1 MTANKVYYPAFIGGK
16 ILGAQLTIQNTTGS
30 SITASS
36 TNGIYYT
43 FEGKDYQLLSL
54 SGITIPAGKTVVVNE
69 EFREYMKPNADIK
82 IMIDSSGLAGCI
94 LEGQILWGVGD
105 V

>member
-1 MTANKVYYPAFIGGK
+1 MTANKVYYPSFIGGR
-16 ILGAQLTIQNTTGS
+16 ILGVQLTIQNTTAAD
-30 SITASS
+30 ITASS
-36 TNGIYYT
+36 TNGVYYT

-54 SGITIPAGKTVVVNE
+54 RGITIPAGKTVVVNE

-82 IMIDSSGLAGCI
+82 IMIDSAGLNGCV
-94 LEGQILWGVGD
+94 LNGQILWGVGN

>member
-16 ILGAQLTIQNTTGS
+16 ILGAQLTIQNKGNS
-30 SITASS
+30 DITAAS

-43 FEGKDYQLLSL
+43 FEGRDYQLLSL
-54 SGITIPAGKTVVVNE
+54 AGVTIPAGETITINE
-69 EFREYMKPNADIK
+69 EFREYLKPNADIK
-82 IMIDSSGLAGCI
+82 IMVDSGGLVDCV
-94 LEGQILWGVGD
+94 LYPSILWGVGD

>member
-1 MTANKVYYPAFIGGK
+1 MSANKIYYPAFIGGR
-16 ILGAQLTIQNTTGS
+16 ILGVQLEIQNTTAAD
-30 SITASS
+30 ITASS

-43 FEGKDYQLLSL
+43 FEGRDYQLLSL
-54 SGITIPAGKTVVVNE
+54 DGVTIPAGETKIINE

-82 IMIDSSGLAGCI
+82 IMVDSSGLAGCV
-94 LEGQILWGVGD
+94 LVAQVLWGVGD

>member
-1 MTANKVYYPAFIGGK
+1 MTANKVYYPSFIGGR

-30 SITASS
+30 DITASS

-54 SGITIPAGKTVVVNE
+54 ANLTIPAGKTVVINE
-69 EFREYMKPNADIK
+69 EFREYMRPNADIK
-82 IMIDSSGLAGCI
+82 IMVDSSGLAGCV
-94 LEGQILWGVGD
+94 LMAQVLWGVGD